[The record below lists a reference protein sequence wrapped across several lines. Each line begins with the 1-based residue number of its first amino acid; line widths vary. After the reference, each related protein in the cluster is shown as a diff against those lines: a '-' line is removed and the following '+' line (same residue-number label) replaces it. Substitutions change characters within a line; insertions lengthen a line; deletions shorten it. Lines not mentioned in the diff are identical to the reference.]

1 MSEQLLKAGRGRDKQ
16 IGRQSSA
23 TKKRAAIDLEQP
35 EAQAI
40 DNEGAAS
47 ASSAESTC
55 EAILALLGSA
65 GQKTGTQAALASDLQ
80 GEPSDPPPKKRKV
93 VDEAK
98 QAEKDRVAATKAAAK
113 AVAAAE
119 KQRRRNSAI

>member
-1 MSEQLLKAGRGRDKQ
+1 MSEQLLKAERGRDKQ
-16 IGRQSSA
+16 TGRQSSA
-23 TKKRAAIDLEQP
+23 TQKRAAIDLEQP
-35 EAQAI
+35 EAQAT

-47 ASSAESTC
+47 ASSADSPF

-65 GQKTGTQAALASDLQ
+65 GQKTGAQAALASALQ
-80 GEPSDPPPKKRKV
+80 GEPSDPPPKRQKV

-98 QAEKDRVAATKAAAK
+98 QAEKDRRLQPPK
-113 AVAAAE
+113 